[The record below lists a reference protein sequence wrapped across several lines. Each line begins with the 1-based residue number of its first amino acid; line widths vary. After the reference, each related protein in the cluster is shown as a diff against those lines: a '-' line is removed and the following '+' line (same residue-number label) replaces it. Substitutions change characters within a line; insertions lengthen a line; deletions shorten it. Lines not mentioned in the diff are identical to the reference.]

1 MRDPPTPATRGARA
15 GRLPS
20 HTLATVMEPAAPPHA
35 EPSTDPSAGTFQP
48 AEPSSA
54 EVDGTFQAGVTIDQ
68 AAAILNTSPSTVRRW
83 VKEGKV
89 RSKRVTTPQ
98 GHAFRVHLDGHPP
111 SVETS
116 NGRRPSGESAP
127 AVPPV
132 MEPATASMTAPSI
145 ERAEAM
151 TRYNEALLAPLV
163 AELAAARLG
172 LLTQA
177 DRIAE
182 LARENGTLAERM
194 AGLERVRDAAMA
206 HAAELEAKLAVPP
219 AVHDPQPAPDP
230 FPVPNPPTPNAE
242 PSRWRRWWLALA
254 GANVTR

>member
-1 MRDPPTPATRGARA
+1 LEPCTDPDA
-15 GRLPS
+15 GTFHP
-20 HTLATVMEPAAPPHA
+20 M
-35 EPSTDPSAGTFQP
+35 EPSTVEG
-48 AEPSSA
+48 
-54 EVDGTFQAGVTIDQ
+54 DGTFRSGVTIDQ

-89 RSKRVTTPQ
+89 RSERVTTPQ
-98 GHAFRVHLDGHPP
+98 GHAFRVHLDGHAP

-132 MEPATASMTAPSI
+132 MESATASMAAPSI

-177 DRIAE
+177 DHIAE
-182 LARENGTLAERM
+182 LARENGTLAERL
-194 AGLERVRDAAMA
+194 AGLERVMDAAVA
-206 HAAELEAKLAVPP
+206 HAAELEARLATSVPP
-219 AVHDPQPAPDP
+219 AVPDPKPDP
-230 FPVPNPPTPNAE
+230 FPQPSPPSPNVGPRRRVP
-242 PSRWRRWWLALA
+242 RWRRWWLALA
-254 GANVTR
+254 GDRPA

>member
-1 MRDPPTPATRGARA
+1 M
-15 GRLPS
+15 
-20 HTLATVMEPAAPPHA
+20 
-35 EPSTDPSAGTFQP
+35 
-48 AEPSSA
+48 
-54 EVDGTFQAGVTIDQ
+54 
-68 AAAILNTSPSTVRRW
+68 
-83 VKEGKV
+83 
-89 RSKRVTTPQ
+89 
-98 GHAFRVHLDGHPP
+98 
-111 SVETS
+111 
-116 NGRRPSGESAP
+116 
-127 AVPPV
+127 
-132 MEPATASMTAPSI
+132 

-254 GANVTR
+254 GTNVTR